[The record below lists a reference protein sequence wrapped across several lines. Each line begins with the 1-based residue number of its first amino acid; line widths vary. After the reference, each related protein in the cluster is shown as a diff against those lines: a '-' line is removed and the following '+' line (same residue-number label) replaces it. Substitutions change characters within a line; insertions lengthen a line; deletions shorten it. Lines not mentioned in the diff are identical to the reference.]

1 MSTIATFRTM
11 VLSIVKTQL
20 TDTGQLDTAAGGDVD
35 SAIAA
40 ALKQHQKIRPY
51 VPVAEITGTGAFR
64 YSLTAASPIVS
75 NWKLN
80 FSRVVELLF
89 PYAATDQRPTAL
101 DEGDDFAVVGLPDG
115 LYLHFT
121 QAIPTAAQKFL
132 LTYTSPH
139 VVNASTSTVPEV
151 EEEAVAQ
158 LAAAHTFRKLAAYVT
173 NTVEGAISA
182 DSVNRS
188 KTDLYLSL
196 AGKAEKV
203 WLALIE
209 GEAAAVGVGVAVD
222 SDPSFADQFGT
233 QLFFHN
239 TRRH

>member
-20 TDTGQLDTAAGGDVD
+20 TDTGQLDITAGGDVD
-35 SAIAA
+35 LAIAA

-51 VPVAEITGTGAFR
+51 KPVVEITGTGAFD
-64 YSLTAASPIVS
+64 YSLTATSPIVAD
-75 NWKLN
+75 WKPG
-80 FSRVVELLF
+80 FSRVDELVF
-89 PYAATDQRPTAL
+89 PYVSTDQRPTAL
-101 DEGDDFAVVGLPDG
+101 DDDEFAVIGLPAG
-115 LYLHFT
+115 YYLRFT
-121 QAIPTAAQKFL
+121 QAIPSTAQKFL
-132 LTYTSPH
+132 LTYTTPH
-139 VVNASTSTVPEV
+139 VVNVSGSTIPEV
-151 EEEAVAQ
+151 DEEAVAQ

-196 AGKAEKV
+196 ASKHEKV
-203 WLALIE
+203 WLSLIE
-209 GEAAAVGVGVAVD
+209 GEAAAIGVGVAVD
-222 SDPSFADQFGT
+222 SDPSFADAFGT